1 MDYFLNKPDLTP
13 SVLQMMQEVGR
24 RNVDTILFDIDSKS
38 RRGQDEDSLV
48 QVFMGVFNE
57 KLGLCFDA
65 PVATLERELI
75 DAGRYDAFR
84 QSYEHSTGKKWE
96 DDRSKILFV
105 KAKIV
110 NALIDCG
117 AYSAE
122 DARQVVDGISKD
134 NRVNVDEF
142 TKIVSNYCRSR
153 GPDYTLV
160 FMADEVGQFISGNVQ
175 RMLKL
180 QTIVENLGVRCNG
193 QVFVAVTSQEDV
205 DAIVQG
211 VSSND
216 FSKIQGRFTTRIKTV
231 SSDVKEVIEKRILL
245 KKKDASIEL
254 GAFYDSE
261 RADIQNRLCMKNQ
274 AEIRLYNNRS
284 EFVNTYPFIPYQYS
298 MLQDMLTSLRDT
310 SSSGKNLSN
319 AARSMLR
326 IFKDTVEANSDKDL
340 HFITP
345 LYAFYDAI
353 HPELDSPTNLVFRN
367 ARECTNLDDFDIDV
381 LRTLFLVKYYDRL
394 EKNLDNITAL
404 MIDSFIQNRIDLKS
418 KVKISLDKLEKE
430 NFVQSNADSYMF
442 LSNEEQE
449 ISREIKNE
457 AVDLGSLYKDISE
470 EAYGIFR
477 ASSVNRPFNKFVED
491 ENAEHTNH
499 ELSVRIMITDKTTE
513 QMLPLKSENG
523 ILFKIQNGKD
533 IENAFLE
540 YLRTENYL
548 RKKRGIQMSSN
559 VRNILNGKAG
569 EIKDMKSYAQSQL
582 DTALKNSRVFI
593 NGAESAIPDNVSSEK
608 RFKEAFEILVAS
620 VYSKYGYV
628 RNRKNKTA
636 VEQFLGGKS
645 VESYDAMT
653 EDMPY
658 AFADLSDYLEE
669 CKKMNKLIT
678 VRDVFDRFRKKPY
691 GFESE
696 DIQWMLAVMFRYG
709 RIDLMFGGNT
719 LKGMDCDTKDAK
731 VCLMTPRN
739 YDSVRIILRKAIS
752 QDRLYKA
759 GEILNTLFAKTVT
772 VRENDLVKGYNEYA
786 KVKLDDIQSNL
797 DIYRDHPEYPGKD
810 VLLDAKEYME
820 KLSKLGSPELFD
832 YIDDNESSL
841 RGLNEKLQ
849 DTYDFLSSDSPR
861 RKLFDRGTETLNK
874 CGKIKSYLSR
884 DAVDCLEQIENIL
897 NSGKDLPKLN
907 GLCKSVDEAVDSATE
922 QCRESKKEELQKII
936 VDNEN
941 RFIGDSGLY
950 KEFRSEC
957 DSVSSAIDRVET
969 IEDLQLSIG
978 SLPRKIDN
986 LLSRIAPKAEEHKI
1000 SEIHAE
1006 NSSAAAKSVPQP
1018 RKVTVRMLMSGDRR
1032 VESDDDIAGILDELR
1047 AKMKDKLGNGP
1058 FDIVW

>member
-1 MDYFLNKPDLTP
+1 MDYFLNKPGLNP
-13 SVLQMMQEVGR
+13 SVLQLMQEVGR

-65 PVATLERELI
+65 PVAALERVLI
-75 DAGRYDAFR
+75 ENGRYDAFK
-84 QSYEHSTGKKWE
+84 QSYERGTGKKWE
-96 DDRSKILFV
+96 NDRAKILFV
-105 KAKIV
+105 KTKIV
-110 NALIDCG
+110 NALTDCG
-117 AYSAE
+117 AYSSDE
-122 DARQVVDGISKD
+122 ARQIVDGISKD

-142 TKIVSNYCRSR
+142 TKIVSDYCKSR

-245 KKKDASIEL
+245 KKKDASTEL
-254 GAFYDSE
+254 GAFYESE

-274 AEIRLYNNRS
+274 AEIRLYNNTK
-284 EFVNTYPFIPYQYS
+284 EFENTYPFIPYQYS

-326 IFKDTVEANSDKDL
+326 IFKDTVEANSDKNL
-340 HFITP
+340 KFITP

-353 HPELDSPTNLVFRN
+353 QPELDSPTNLVFHRV
-367 ARECTNLDDFDIDV
+367 ADCTNLDSFDIDV
-381 LRTLFLVKYYDRL
+381 LRTLFLVKYYDKL

-404 MIDSFIQNRIDLKS
+404 MIDSFDKNRIDLKS
-418 KVKISLDKLEKE
+418 KVKVSLDKLEKE

-457 AVDLGSLYKDISE
+457 NVDIGSLYKDISE
-470 EAYGIFR
+470 EAYDILG
-477 ASSVNRPFNKFVED
+477 ASSVNRPFNRYVED
-491 ENAEHTNH
+491 EDVEHTNH
-499 ELSVRIMITDKTTE
+499 ELSVRIMITDRTTE

-523 ILFKIQNGKD
+523 ILFKIQNGKN

-548 RKKRGIQMSSN
+548 RKKRGIQVSN
-559 VRNILNGKAG
+559 SVADIIGGKTK
-569 EIKDMKSYAQSQL
+569 EIDNMKSYAKSQL
-582 DTALKNSRVFI
+582 NTALKNSRVFI
-593 NGAESAIPDNVSSEK
+593 NGVESAISDNISCEK

-628 RNRKNKTA
+628 RNRKNKAA

-653 EDMPY
+653 EDMPR

-669 CKKMNKLIT
+669 CKKMNKLVT
-678 VRDVFDRFRKKPY
+678 VRDVVNRFRKKPY
-691 GFESE
+691 GFELE
-696 DIQWMLAVMFRYG
+696 DIQWMMAVMFRYG
-709 RIDLMFGGNT
+709 RIDLVFEGNT

-731 VCLMTPRN
+731 ACLMTSKN
-739 YDSVRIILRKAIS
+739 YDNVKIILRKAIS

-759 GEILNTLFAKTVT
+759 GEILNILFAKTVT
-772 VRENDLVKGYNEYA
+772 VRENDLVKSYNTYA
-786 KVKLDDIQSNL
+786 KEKLKDIQFYL

-810 VLLDAKEYME
+810 VLSDAKGYME
-820 KLSKLGSPELFD
+820 KLSTFGSPELFD
-832 YIDDNESSL
+832 YIDDNESGL
-841 RGLNEKLQ
+841 RELNERLQ
-849 DTYDFLSSDSPR
+849 NTYDFLSPDSPR
-861 RKLFDRGTETLNK
+861 RRLFDRGTETLNK
-874 CGKIKSYLSR
+874 CSKIKSYLSQ
-884 DAVDCLEQIENIL
+884 DAVECLEQIKSIL
-897 NSGKDLPKLN
+897 DSGEDLPKLN
-907 GLCKSVDEAVDSATE
+907 GLCRSVDEAVDTATE
-922 QCRESKKEELQKII
+922 QCRESKKGELRKI
-936 VDNEN
+936 VSNNES
-941 RFIGDSGLY
+941 RFIGDSDLY
-950 KEFRSEC
+950 GEFRDACE
-957 DSVSSAIDRVET
+957 SVSSAIDSAET
-969 IEDLQLSIG
+969 IVDLQLCVG
-978 SLPRKIDN
+978 SLPGKIES
-986 LLSRIAPKAEEHKI
+986 LSSRIARKAEEHKV
-1000 SEIHAE
+1000 SEIPAD
-1006 NSSAAAKSVPQP
+1006 NTAVAAKPVPQP
-1018 RKVTVRMLMSGDRR
+1018 RKVTVRTLMSGDRR
-1032 VESDDDIAGILDELR
+1032 VESDGDIAEILDELSV
-1047 AKMKDKLGNGP
+1047 KMKGILGNGP